1 MPVLIKA
8 VENGKARVIVEAL
21 KELLEERL
29 LVKAVRVIKLIIEV
43 VRMLVEVSKRSK
55 KNAG

>member
-1 MPVLIKA
+1 MLIKA